1 MITEYA
7 LRDFC
12 RRELETSYRL
22 IEDYE
27 SGRRKIGVSADGRSW
42 RDTTPEER
50 KRLRTRITELIE
62 LLRQQ
67 RKPKAQAVA

>member
-12 RRELETSYRL
+12 RRELETCYRL
-22 IEDYE
+22 VEDYE
-27 SGRRKIGVSADGRSW
+27 SGRRKTGISADGRSW
-42 RDTTPEER
+42 RDTTPEAR

>member
-42 RDTTPEER
+42 RDTTPEES
-50 KRLRTRITELIE
+50 KRLRTRIRELTD
-62 LLRQQ
+62 LLKQ
-67 RKPKAQAVA
+67 